1 MFGFGFS
8 LSRKLFVFI
17 CLILFLIIVPFFYIA
32 KLSLTE
38 FGTYAYTVNKKQIKD
53 MSNSYLSRIAA
64 EQAETY
70 DEVFKRIKTAS
81 ALLGSQTTSIYHNI
95 DVLSKVPI
103 KGTSNL
109 QRTQKSRI
117 FFNPQ
122 HEPVVICYWGQ
133 DTISDEIKNELNALS
148 HLKPMLMKTKELV
161 RESLGIHVITASGI
175 GCYYTMDA
183 KAKNACYNFL
193 VSTEFDLRNS
203 EPVTTFAKPEIKY
216 RDTQWTDIYKSNIID
231 GLLLTA
237 STPIYD
243 QTGELKGITGI
254 DIPVEHIVRD
264 LTEGAVVAGNA
275 DMNILF
281 AFLQNREGKIIAF
294 PSEFFYLFGL
304 DIDLRH
310 HKNSS
315 DIFNYSLKDSS
326 IEAIQRISPGGPD
339 FHRGIVELVIN
350 NEKYLLAIGCLESV
364 EWYLVLVAKEADLIT
379 SVNKTGLALKNS
391 LAAIWTDFIRY
402 CLLIVI
408 ISVMSVC
415 FAIRIFIAPIKQFI
429 AATHKVANGDF
440 TLIPQTGREDEIGKL
455 FKSFN
460 SMVEKLRISGEIEKE
475 HARELKNRIRLRT
488 NELEKSNAQLNKI
501 KNDLEKTVA
510 KRTNQLKKL
519 NEHLIYTEERE
530 RKAIASDLH
539 DSVTQTLAM
548 SIFKLKNIRESGTG
562 MDEMD
567 FSELQAYL
575 DQAIR
580 EIRSLIYQ
588 LSPPILDDFDIEL
601 ALGFLIEETNEKHQ
615 SHIYYINNIE
625 DSVQL
630 DQAVKITLYRAVNE
644 LIANILKHS
653 GSKKA
658 EIEISNT
665 TDAIRVRVEDQG
677 SGFDVDK
684 IKLKDSP
691 GFGLHSLSERME
703 NFGGKIQLDS
713 KPGKGTKIY
722 LIVPVSYNKDS
733 EYEKN

>member
-38 FGTYAYTVNKKQIKD
+38 FGTYAYAVNKKQIKD
-53 MSNSYLSRIAA
+53 MSNSYLSRIVA
-64 EQAETY
+64 EQADTY
-70 DEVFKRIKTAS
+70 DQIFKRIKTAS
-81 ALLGSQTTSIYHNI
+81 ALLGSNATSVYHNI
-95 DVLSKVPI
+95 DVLCKVPI
-103 KGTSNL
+103 KGTLNF
-109 QRTQKSRI
+109 QKTQESRI
-117 FFNPQ
+117 FLNPQ
-122 HEPVVICYWGQ
+122 QEPVVICYWGKGA
-133 DTISDEIKNELNALS
+133 IGDEIKNELNALS
-148 HLKPMLMKTKELV
+148 HFEPILMKTKELV
-161 RESLGIHVITASGI
+161 SESFATHIVTTSGI
-175 GCYYTMDA
+175 GCYYSLDA
-183 KAKNACYNFL
+183 KSKNACYNFL

-203 EPVTTFAKPEIKY
+203 EPATVFTKQEIKY
-216 RDTQWTDIYKSNIID
+216 RDTQWINIYKSNVID

-243 QTGELKGITGI
+243 QTGELKGATGI
-254 DIPVEHIVRD
+254 DIPVENIVRD
-264 LTEGAVVAGNA
+264 LTEGAVIAG
-275 DMNILF
+275 MNILF

-294 PSEFFYLFGL
+294 PSEFFDLFGL

-310 HKNSS
+310 DKNSS
-315 DIFNYSLKDSS
+315 DIFNYNLKDSS
-326 IEAIQRISPGGPD
+326 IEAIQRISPGEPD
-339 FHRGIVELVIN
+339 FHRGVVELVIN

-364 EWYLVLVAKEADLIT
+364 EWYLVLVTREADLIT
-379 SVNKTGLALKNS
+379 SVNKTGFALKKT

-402 CLLIVI
+402 CLLIVVI
-408 ISVMSVC
+408 ALMLVC
-415 FAIRIFIAPIKQFI
+415 FAIRIFISPIKQFI
-429 AATHKVANGDF
+429 AATHRVASGDF
-440 TLIPQTGREDEIGKL
+440 TLIPQTGREDEVGKL
-455 FKSFN
+455 FLSFN
-460 SMVEKLRISGEIEKE
+460 SMVEQLRISGKIENE
-475 HARELKNRIRLRT
+475 HALELKHRIRLRT
-488 NELEKSNAQLNKI
+488 NELEKSNAQLIKI

-510 KRTNQLKKL
+510 KRTGQLKRL
-519 NEHLIYTEERE
+519 NEYLVYTEERE

-567 FSELQAYL
+567 FSELQTYL
-575 DQAIR
+575 EQAIK

-601 ALGFLIEETNEKHQ
+601 ALGFLIEEINAKHH

-625 DSVQL
+625 DQVSL

-644 LIANILKHS
+644 LISNILKHS
-653 GSKKA
+653 GSKNA
-658 EIEISNT
+658 EIEILNT
-665 TDAIRVRVEDQG
+665 KDAIQVRVEDKG
-677 SGFDVDK
+677 VGFDVDMVMS
-684 IKLKDSP
+684 KDSH
-691 GFGLHSLSERME
+691 GFGLHSLAERME